1 MNPPALTSAFVETSR
16 ARPLLAWSHAQQVEV
31 QEHLRQ
37 LLLSWQA
44 AWGLADAAMSTSG
57 PTVQAADTPLA
68 DRQTVLWR
76 FDDAPTADLSQPAL
90 RALQSALFGET
101 AHLSSV
107 SGPAVIAPEIAQIAW
122 SDWQHRLA
130 STLGAPLSA
139 WSAETETNYT
149 PSPWSG
155 TLSAKLTWCKTRC
168 TLLLPGYIVQKLVR
182 PAEPRRALDPQPLA
196 HLADALRDQH
206 LNVQARLR
214 DVTLTLGELE
224 HLSPGDV
231 VLLPHRLET
240 PLHVLG
246 PDDEALCNAW
256 LGQQA
261 GRIALEL
268 SPLATSV

>member
-1 MNPPALTSAFVETSR
+1 MNPSALTSAFVETSR
-16 ARPLLAWSHAQQVEV
+16 ARPLLAWSQAQQAEV

-37 LLLSWQA
+37 LLLSWQT
-44 AWGLADAAMSTSG
+44 AWGLADAATNRSG
-57 PTVQAADTPLA
+57 PTVQAADMALA

-76 FDDAPTADLSQPAL
+76 FDDASATDLSQTAL

-107 SGPAVIAPEIAQIAW
+107 SGPAVIAPEIAQMAW

-139 WSAETETNYT
+139 WSAEAETDHT
-149 PSPWSG
+149 PTPWSG
-155 TLSAKLTWCKTRC
+155 TLSAKLTWCKARC
-168 TLLLPGYIVQKLVR
+168 TLLLPGHIVQKLVR
-182 PAEPRRALDPQPLA
+182 PAEPRRALDLQPLA
-196 HLADALRDQH
+196 HLADALHDQH
-206 LNVQARLR
+206 LNVQARLH

-231 VLLPHRLET
+231 VLLPHRLDA
-240 PLHVLG
+240 PLLVLG

-261 GRIALEL
+261 GSIALEL